1 MASIMPGQDKNSTR
15 TAPPAEP
22 AEVIASSFAAGPG
35 EISKRLAGVFKLLAD
50 ETRLRILLLLFERDE
65 LNVRALCDLL
75 EQSQPAVSHH
85 LALLRSDGLIEC
97 RRQGKHNFYH
107 ILPERFE
114 QLVDLVFHVFPGGEA
129 VGRSPS
135 AGKSTDRA
143 DA

>member
-1 MASIMPGQDKNSTR
+1 MASIMPGQDKNSTS
-15 TAPPAEP
+15 TAPPAES

-129 VGRSPS
+129 VGWSPS